1 LLKPEKLY
9 YFINFCDS
17 FFFSLAT
24 VTYGVYAVRHGHL
37 EAYELLLI
45 GTAMELAIFITE
57 VPTGIIADRYTR
69 KGSILIGLF
78 VMSASIAIVGL
89 SPTFT
94 GIGLGMFS
102 WGIGYSFIS
111 GAQEAWLSDEVGETK
126 ANKAFIKAAQWQ
138 MTGGVFSIIPSI
150 ILAGIN
156 PHLPFITAAVF
167 YALLM
172 VFLSVHMHEKGF
184 IRSGNNV
191 KRSLSIFPDGFWS
204 RLKGNNLMLIGIV
217 TSICIAVTMETSMRF
232 MPHVMLNLQN
242 MPSIPFMNYITFGTS
257 SNAESSEL
265 GWFGII
271 EGGGYLSAL
280 LGTFCV
286 GKLVNTER
294 LTSISRALTLLTLL
308 ASLSALLFGTA
319 NGFLVA
325 LFSYWLLIAVEE
337 SMYPI
342 RIAFVNR
349 GVQSSERATLIS
361 IINQATSFGEMST
374 GPIMAIVSVSKSV
387 SFALITSAAASV
399 SASLLFAKSFFA
411 SKENEG

>member
-1 LLKPEKLY
+1 MKPQKLY
-9 YFINFCDS
+9 YLIKFCDS

-37 EAYELLLI
+37 EAYELILI

-102 WGIGYSFIS
+102 WGLGYSFIS

-126 ANKAFIKAAQWQ
+126 ANKTFIKAAQWQ
-138 MTGGVFSIIPSI
+138 MTGGVLSIIPSI

-172 VFLSVHMHEKGF
+172 LFLLVHMPEKGF
-184 IRSGNNV
+184 IRSAHNV
-191 KRSLSIFPDGFWS
+191 TGSLSILPDGFWT
-204 RLKGNNLMLIGIV
+204 RLKSNHPMFIGIV

-242 MPSIPFMNYITFGTS
+242 MPSIPFMNYLPFGTS
-257 SNAESSEL
+257 SDAESSEL

-280 LGTFCV
+280 LGTFFV

-294 LTSISRALTLLTLL
+294 LPSISRALTLLTLL
-308 ASLSALLFGTA
+308 ASISALLFGSS
-319 NGFLVA
+319 NGFLTA
-325 LFSYWLLIAVEE
+325 LFSYWLLIAAEE

-374 GPIMAIVSVSKSV
+374 GPIMAVVAVSKSV
-387 SFALITSAAASV
+387 SFALITSAAASI
-399 SASLLFAKSFFA
+399 SASLLFAKSSFS